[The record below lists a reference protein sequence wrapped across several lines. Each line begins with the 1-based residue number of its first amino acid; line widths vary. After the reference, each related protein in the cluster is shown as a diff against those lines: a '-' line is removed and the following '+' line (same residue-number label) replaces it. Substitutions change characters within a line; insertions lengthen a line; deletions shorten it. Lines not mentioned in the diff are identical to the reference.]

1 MNHAQVLQP
10 ESLQEAQ
17 EALSQYG
24 WDAKV
29 LAGGTAVVIMLQQ
42 KLIAPQV
49 LISLEKVPDL
59 AYERSD
65 SQGLHLGTMNR
76 LRDVSWSGT
85 VRKEYPGLAAACGE
99 VGNVRVRNQA
109 TLGGN
114 LAEADYA
121 SDPPAMLL
129 ALDAVFSTAGPGG
142 SRSIPIRDFFQGFY
156 TTALQED
163 ELLIDI
169 LIPRLPANSR
179 MLYMKYKSRSSEDRP
194 CLGVAAVGTFQGEAC
209 LDLRVAI
216 GAACEV
222 PQRVESYEKLAVGKP
237 LDQALISE
245 IANGYAETIHT
256 LEDLRGSAWYR
267 TEMIRVFVSRA
278 LKQLVESQPQAK
290 FSL

>member
-10 ESLQEAQ
+10 ESVQEAQ

-24 WDAKV
+24 WEAKV

-49 LISLEKVPDL
+49 LISLDKITDL
-59 AYERSD
+59 VYERAD
-65 SQGLHLGTMNR
+65 NKGLHLGAMNR
-76 LRDVSWSGT
+76 LRDVAWSSK
-85 VRKEYPGLAAACGE
+85 VREQYPGLAAACGE

-129 ALDAVFSTAGPGG
+129 ALDATVTTSGPGG
-142 SRSIPIRDFFQGFY
+142 MRNIPIRDFFQGFY
-156 TTALQED
+156 TTALKEN

-169 LIPRLPANSR
+169 LIPPLPANSR
-179 MLYMKYKSRSSEDRP
+179 MIYMKYKSRSSEDRP
-194 CLGVAAVGTFQGEAC
+194 CLGVAAVAAFEDGTC

-216 GAACEV
+216 GAACEI
-222 PQRVESYEKLAVGKP
+222 PQRIASYEKLAFGKP
-237 LDQALISE
+237 LNDALIAE

-267 TEMIRVFVSRA
+267 TEMIRVFISRA
-278 LKQLVESQPQAK
+278 LKRLSESQPHAK
-290 FSL
+290 FPL

>member
-1 MNHAQVLQP
+1 MNHTQVLQP
-10 ESLQEAQ
+10 ESVQEAQ

-42 KLIAPQV
+42 RLIAPQV
-49 LISLEKVPDL
+49 LISLDKVPAL
-59 AYERSD
+59 AYERID
-65 SQGLHLGTMNR
+65 NEGLHLGAMNK
-76 LRDVSWSGT
+76 LRDVAWSNK
-85 VRKEYPGLAAACGE
+85 VRELYPGLAAACGE

-129 ALDAVFSTAGPGG
+129 ALNATVTAIGSGG
-142 SRSIPIRDFFQGFY
+142 LRSIPIREFFQGFY
-156 TTALQED
+156 TTALKED

-169 LIPRLPANSR
+169 LIPPLPANSR
-179 MLYMKYKSRSSEDRP
+179 MIYMKYKSRSSEDRP
-194 CLGVAAVGTFQGEAC
+194 CLGVAAVAAFEEETC

-222 PQRVESYEKLAVGKP
+222 PQRIESYEKLATGKP
-237 LDQALISE
+237 LNDALISE
-245 IANGYAETIHT
+245 IADGYAETIHT

-267 TEMIRVFVSRA
+267 TEMIRVFISRA
-278 LKQLVESQPQAK
+278 LKQLRESQPQAK
-290 FSL
+290 YPL